1 MDDMLKEVI
10 RIAGG
15 VVPLAR
21 KLGLCHQGVYKWKRI
36 PVHHVFAIEE
46 LTGIE
51 REYLRPDIY
60 RPRPQ
65 RKPAK
70 GKRQAPG
77 RGLTSP

>member
-10 RIAGG
+10 RIVGG

-36 PVHHVFAIEE
+36 PVRHVFVIEE
-46 LTGIE
+46 LTNID

-60 RPRPQ
+60 RPRKPQ
-65 RKPAK
+65 PAGAPVK
-70 GKRQAPG
+70 GKAPG
-77 RGLTSP
+77 RRISS